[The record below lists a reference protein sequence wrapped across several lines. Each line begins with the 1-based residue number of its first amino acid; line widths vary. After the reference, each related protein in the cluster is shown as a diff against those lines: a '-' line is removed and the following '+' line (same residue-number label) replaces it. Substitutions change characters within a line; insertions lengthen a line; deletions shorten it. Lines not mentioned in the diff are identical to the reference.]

1 MPKSKRSKR
10 PARPARSRANS
21 KKKRGLARP
30 KPPRR
35 VAEPV
40 DPRIQQ
46 QLKVYEEGMRFF
58 SQQKFH
64 KAKQSFEKVIAGYG
78 KELADR
84 ARVHLAV
91 CEQRISRAPQLNL
104 RSADDHYH
112 GGIAM
117 MNLGR
122 WDEAREHLNKAK
134 KLASKADYV
143 FYALAALDCLTG
155 EADSALQNL
164 KTAIELKP
172 ENRYHARNDE
182 DFKFLNEDPRF
193 TDLIYPEREAP

>member
-1 MPKSKRSKR
+1 MPKAKRSKR
-10 PARPARSRANS
+10 AARRPRPRVKT
-21 KKKRGLARP
+21 KKKKALA
-30 KPPRR
+30 KSKAPRR
-35 VAEPV
+35 LVEPV

-46 QLKVYEEGMRFF
+46 QLKVYEEGMRYFGL
-58 SQQKFH
+58 QKFH
-64 KAKQSFEKVIAGYG
+64 KAKQAFEKVAEGYG

-84 ARVHLAV
+84 ARVHLHV
-91 CEQRISRAPQLNL
+91 CEQRISRTPQPHL

-122 WDEAREHLNKAK
+122 WDEAREHLDKARK
-134 KLASKADYV
+134 MAAKADYV
-143 FYALAALDCLTG
+143 LYALAALDCLTG
-155 EADSALQNL
+155 DADSALQHL

-182 DFKFLNEDPRF
+182 DFKFLGEDPRF
-193 TDLIYPEREAP
+193 TDLIYPERESP